1 MGGDGNSDGDVP
13 ETVVPN
19 PPPVPVI
26 DLTGEPAAV
35 DLTEDSSEDEG
46 LPDLVDEV
54 HMSDDLSGEDDPGL
68 DWHLVSR
75 KGTHRATQPRGGR

>member
-35 DLTEDSSEDEG
+35 DLTEDSSEDE
-46 LPDLVDEV
+46 V